1 MWQLEAKCVGEY
13 ELFFSELKSKVAKAK
28 AICSECPVKGNCLE
42 FAFANNEEFGTFG
55 GYTAE
60 ERKSLAF
67 SNELNH

>member
-28 AICSECPVKGNCLE
+28 AICDSCPVSSACLE
-42 FAFANNEEFGTFG
+42 FALDNEEEFGTFG

-60 ERKSLAF
+60 ERKSLEF
-67 SNELNH
+67 SN